1 MSFKPSMP
9 SDEEPA
15 SLGSKLWRTVE
26 RLIYFIL
33 CRLLHIPFS
42 KDGWEK
48 LMQFAK
54 FALVGCSNVVV
65 SYICYI
71 LFLLVFQATQ
81 FCPQSDYLIAQIIGY
96 ILSIFW
102 SFYWNKKYVFE
113 ADESV
118 RWYRALA
125 KSFLSYSF
133 TGVFLNSIL
142 AYVWV
147 ELLGLSKWIAPIL
160 NLLLNIPLN
169 FLLNKLWAFR

>member
-1 MSFKPSMP
+1 MSFKPSTR
-9 SDEEPA
+9 SDKRI
-15 SLGSKLWRTVE
+15 SLLGSKLWRLFE
-26 RLIYFIL
+26 RISYFIL
-33 CRLLHIPFS
+33 CQILHISFT

-54 FALVGCSNVVV
+54 FALVGCSNVAV

-71 LFLLVFQATQ
+71 LFLLAFQETQ
-81 FCPQSDYLIAQIIGY
+81 LFPQSDYLIAQIIGY

-118 RWYRALA
+118 CWYRALI